1 MNRRRAGHVRLREL
15 LADVDVA
22 EWSGDPEIGVDAV
35 VHDSNDA
42 VAGACFACIPGTVTD
57 GHDHAAA
64 AVGQGATSLLVER
77 ILPLGVSQARVAGVR
92 AALGPVAARFH
103 DFPSR
108 ALRCLGVTG
117 TNGKTTTT
125 FILEA
130 IARAAGERVGVV
142 GTVGARIAGVDVPEE
157 RTTPEAT
164 ELQALLARMRS
175 AGVGTVAMEVSSHA
189 LAQHRIDGT
198 SFAAVGFTNLSHEHL
213 DYHGTVAAYFEA
225 KASLFAPD
233 RAAAAAVNVGDA
245 HGAEVARRARAAG
258 LVTVT
263 FSATSET
270 PGFERADL
278 VAEDV
283 TLAADGS
290 RFVLVDRRDGDA
302 TRRVEIHTRLVGRFN
317 VENALA
323 AAALALAGGLP
334 LDAVVTGL
342 GDDVTVPGRLERI
355 DGGQPF
361 TVLVDYAHTPDALA
375 RLLDVA
381 RSLAGESRVL
391 VVFGCGGDRDREKR
405 PLMGRVAGRSADLT
419 VVTSDNPRSEDPDA
433 IAAAVVAGLRA
444 EDARFVLELDRR
456 AAIRYA
462 VSDARAGDAVVIAG
476 KGHETSQTADGITR
490 PFDDRVVAREELE
503 ALGCA

>member
-1 MNRRRAGHVRLREL
+1 MRLREL

-22 EWSGDPEIGVDAV
+22 EWSGDPEIDVSAV
-35 VHDSNDA
+35 VHDSHDA
-42 VAGACFACIPGTVTD
+42 IAGACFACIPGTITD
-57 GHDHAAA
+57 GHDHAPAA
-64 AVGQGATSLLVER
+64 IRAGATSLLVER
-77 ILPLGVSQARVAGVR
+77 ILPPVVSQARVATVR

-125 FILEA
+125 FLLEA

-142 GTVGARIAGVDVPEE
+142 GTVGARIAGEEVPEE

-189 LAQHRIDGT
+189 LDQHRVDGT
-198 SFAAVGFTNLSHEHL
+198 WFAAVGFTNLSHEHL
-213 DYHGTVAAYFEA
+213 DYHGTAAAYFEA

-233 RAAAAAVNVGDA
+233 RAGAAAVNIGDA
-245 HGAEVARRARAAG
+245 RGAELARRARAAG
-258 LVTVT
+258 LATVT
-263 FSATSET
+263 FSSSAESAGT
-270 PGFERADL
+270 ERPEL
-278 VAEDV
+278 VAEDISL
-283 TLAADGS
+283 TAGGS
-290 RFVLVDRRDGDA
+290 GFVLVDRRDGDGGS
-302 TRRVEIHTRLVGRFN
+302 RVVIRSPLIGRFN
-317 VENALA
+317 VDNSLA

-334 LDAVVTGL
+334 LDAVVAGL
-342 GDDVTVPGRLERI
+342 TDDVTVPGRLERV

-375 RLLDVA
+375 RVLDVA
-381 RSLAGESRVL
+381 RSLAGGGRVL

-405 PLMGRVAGRSADLT
+405 PLMGRVAGRSADFT
-419 VVTSDNPRSEDPDA
+419 VVTSDNPRSEDPYV
-433 IAAAVVAGLRA
+433 IAAAVAAGLRDEGA
-444 EDARFVLELDRR
+444 PFVLELDRR

-462 VSDARAGDAVVIAG
+462 VSDARPGDAVVIAG
-476 KGHETSQTADGITR
+476 KGHETGQTTAGVTR